1 MENELINLEALK
13 KMFSQ
18 STGVKTIEVTFE
30 EYLKLL
36 KEAQKEDI
44 EIEEEDSS
52 FTLNLEGSKI
62 NVICEYDNEDILQ
75 GLKLSLT
82 GQEHVDLYS

>member
-13 KMFSQ
+13 NMFSQ

-62 NVICEYDNEDILQ
+62 NVICEYDDEDIL
-75 GLKLSLT
+75 
-82 GQEHVDLYS
+82 